1 MAEIHHFENRHDV
14 IFSPKDKMV
23 HNDMLTAMIWP
34 KSKPYVEFKY
44 YDERLGEFNGMSSQ
58 TTCHIA
64 GCCHLA
70 NSMS

>member
-1 MAEIHHFENRHDV
+1 
-14 IFSPKDKMV
+14 MV
-23 HNDMLTAMIWP
+23 QNDMLTAMIWP

-44 YDERLGEFNGMSSQ
+44 YEFKYYDERLSEFNGMLSQ